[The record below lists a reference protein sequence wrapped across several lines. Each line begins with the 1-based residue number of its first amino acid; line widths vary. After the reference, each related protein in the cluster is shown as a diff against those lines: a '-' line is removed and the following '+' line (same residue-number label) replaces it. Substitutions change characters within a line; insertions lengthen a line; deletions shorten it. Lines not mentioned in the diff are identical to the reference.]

1 MSLTSTMLLG
11 FIAGVTILLGLPLGR
26 LRSPAPTLR
35 ALLNA
40 TTIGVLLFLVWDAFR
55 QMTRGPIAGWSW
67 WELPAAEGG
76 QVVEPAEDL
85 VDAAEK
91 VVNHCEPRRCP
102 ARIKGRPVLRGKTT
116 NWRSR

>member
-1 MSLTSTMLLG
+1 MSTMALG
-11 FIAGVTILLGLPLGR
+11 FIAGVTILLGLPIGR

-40 TTIGVLLFLVWDAFR
+40 TAIGVLLFLVWDVFR

-67 WELPAAEGG
+67 WELPAVEGG
-76 QVVEPAEDL
+76 QVVEPAVDL
-85 VDAAEK
+85 VDAAQK
-91 VVNHCEPRRCP
+91 VVNHCEPQRCL